1 MTMPPVAHE
10 PSTTHFDVFCSHA
23 SQNSRTA
30 ARLIQSVQADKLS
43 AWLDR
48 SNVRYGTLLRNE
60 LHDAIR
66 DSRTL
71 LLLWSKAA
79 SKSRWVMAEILV
91 AFHLGRYIIPCVL
104 DETPLPQF
112 LGNTIYLDRQREKGR
127 LGAEICRSIRE
138 APDHRNEI
146 APLIATRT
154 PLVEKVANGVAAGQY
169 AVLAAVGTDLKKAA
183 KANVSVEKALRS
195 LKKMAPLDAIVL
207 NLSGYQYKNNYTVK
221 HWEKIQVGR
230 APKDS
235 VLLRGERYF
244 FNTLCVNPE
253 DESAI
258 NGLGSI
264 LFYERELQA
273 AAFFQRRA
281 IELAKKS
288 GGNYQAAEQDLAL
301 TLRFMGQQM

>member
-1 MTMPPVAHE
+1 
-10 PSTTHFDVFCSHA
+10 
-23 SQNSRTA
+23 
-30 ARLIQSVQADKLS
+30 
-43 AWLDR
+43 
-48 SNVRYGTLLRNE
+48 
-60 LHDAIR
+60 
-66 DSRTL
+66 
-71 LLLWSKAA
+71 
-79 SKSRWVMAEILV
+79 
-91 AFHLGRYIIPCVL
+91 
-104 DETPLPQF
+104 
-112 LGNTIYLDRQREKGR
+112 
-127 LGAEICRSIRE
+127 
-138 APDHRNEI
+138 
-146 APLIATRT
+146 
-154 PLVEKVANGVAAGQY
+154 
-169 AVLAAVGTDLKKAA
+169 
-183 KANVSVEKALRS
+183 
-195 LKKMAPLDAIVL
+195 MAPLDAIVL
-207 NLSGYQYKNNYTVK
+207 NLSGYQCKNKYTIK

-288 GGNYQAAEQDLAL
+288 GGNYQAAEQDLAQ